1 MSVLDNFWPAIHF
14 GDLKVK
20 IGELEIS
27 KKNLAQL
34 LEESQKDEISAH
46 YYYEAFTSAQSVHD
60 TSDLHNLGEVE
71 LYLHTGEAEMP
82 KRVAMVRKS
91 GMVIYHKMFRAAVP
105 YCGVFLCRNDDGN
118 ALLRAMEPPRHDIWD
133 ADFPEKGDNK
143 HIEKEFVE
151 YIKEQIRNL
160 TIKDDS
166 TVIAVPEL
174 SRFLPDD
181 EDSPEDETGGPEQS
195 HEDKVD
201 GTPKWSRS
209 A

>member
-1 MSVLDNFWPAIHF
+1 
-14 GDLKVK
+14 
-20 IGELEIS
+20 
-27 KKNLAQL
+27 
-34 LEESQKDEISAH
+34 
-46 YYYEAFTSAQSVHD
+46 
-60 TSDLHNLGEVE
+60 VE

-105 YCGVFLCRNDDGN
+105 YCGVFLCRNDEGN

-181 EDSPEDETGGPEQS
+181 EDSPEDEMGGPEQN

-201 GTPKWSRS
+201 GFPKKPQNPASKKEIPVSKIPGSGWDCAQQEWSLRDR
-209 A
+209 